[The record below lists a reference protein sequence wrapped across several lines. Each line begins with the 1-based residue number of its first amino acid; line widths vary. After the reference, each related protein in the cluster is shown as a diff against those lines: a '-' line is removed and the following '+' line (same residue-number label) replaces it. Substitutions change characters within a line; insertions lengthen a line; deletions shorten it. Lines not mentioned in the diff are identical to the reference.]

1 MLRSPQEEQIKYFY
15 LDRKFGGGSVSEV
28 GEALDELDLCLP
40 RMQKL
45 DLVNSLVMR
54 MLDLLH
60 TARSFH
66 IKHRV
71 AAVFAHHSTLLLGIH
86 SRDEIAA
93 VLAKCLKGSDEY
105 TRVVAMQM
113 VASLPALFVKDIAVY
128 HTLLSKVS
136 LLNSLGR
143 EEKKEAIL
151 CLSRLLSTSTHL
163 SKLFSK
169 NVAQIKEQYQIPL
182 HSIIYLLTFV
192 TIDSHLQKQILEA
205 VMFLI
210 NNHSPPHLQ
219 TRKMSKE
226 IHYFQKLVVNYA
238 AANYR
243 IAELY

>member
-71 AAVFAHHSTLLLGIH
+71 AAVFAHHSALLLDIH

-105 TRVVAMQM
+105 TRIVAMQM

-143 EEKKEAIL
+143 EEKK
-151 CLSRLLSTSTHL
+151 
-163 SKLFSK
+163 
-169 NVAQIKEQYQIPL
+169 
-182 HSIIYLLTFV
+182 
-192 TIDSHLQKQILEA
+192 
-205 VMFLI
+205 
-210 NNHSPPHLQ
+210 
-219 TRKMSKE
+219 
-226 IHYFQKLVVNYA
+226 
-238 AANYR
+238 
-243 IAELY
+243 